1 MPPKR
6 NSKKGGAVPNETSD
20 QIKNIEK
27 IMDISKLDRDG
38 KFINPYVATCLQ
50 GKINLS
56 YKYDNKGGSLKT
68 FLNNIANHNKSL
80 DFYIHGLLNIARGIE
95 KLIDEGYLHNA
106 IKTENILMINTANQE
121 NQEAQEDRADGYQEQ
136 MLLMNLGEA
145 TKNFDNEK
153 DVRDFGDVI
162 KEILDTYKKNEN
174 DDVLYKKLNNVANI
188 ALEKKPE
195 KNSENYNKFN
205 PKLNKF
211 DVYHAMKETGHS
223 KIYFIVEEL
232 NVMNVRNEDK
242 EEEKKKQNAMNA
254 MNAMNVKKH
263 SEKMPGGRSKTKSPT
278 KKVTKPTKQPSKRV
292 IANKPY

>member
-6 NSKKGGAVPNETSD
+6 NSKKGGALGETCD
-20 QIKNIEK
+20 TIKNIEK

-56 YKYDNKGGSLKT
+56 YKYTGDNLQT
-68 FLNNIANHNKSL
+68 FLKNTEKTIY
-80 DFYIHGLLNIARGIE
+80 FYIHGLLNIARGIE
-95 KLIDEGYLHNA
+95 KLIDEGYIHNA
-106 IKTENILMINTANQE
+106 INTDNILMINTANQE
-121 NQEAQEDRADGYQEQ
+121 YRADGYQEQ
-136 MLLMNLGEA
+136 MLLTNLGEA

-153 DVRDFGDVI
+153 DVRDFGNVI
-162 KEILDTYKKNEN
+162 KKILATYNNNKNS
-174 DDVLYKKLNNVANI
+174 VIYQKLNNVADI
-188 ALEKKPE
+188 ALEERK
-195 KNSENYNKFN
+195 SEIKFN
-205 PKLNKF
+205 PELDKF
-211 DVYHAMKETGHS
+211 DVYQAMKQTGHS

-232 NVMNVRNEDK
+232 NVMNVRNE
-242 EEEKKKQNAMNA
+242 EKNKQNAKNTMNA
-254 MNAMNVKKH
+254 MNAMNVSSH

>member
-6 NSKKGGAVPNETSD
+6 NSKKGGALGETCD
-20 QIKNIEK
+20 TIKKIEK

-56 YKYDNKGGSLKT
+56 YKYTGDNLQT
-68 FLNNIANHNKSL
+68 FLNKHPEKTIC
-80 DFYIHGLLNIARGIE
+80 FYIHGLLNIARGIE
-95 KLIDEGYLHNA
+95 KLIDEGYIHND
-106 IKTENILMINTANQE
+106 INSDNILMIDTGLGEQ
-121 NQEAQEDRADGYQEQ
+121 RADGYQEQ
-136 MLLMNLGEA
+136 MLLTNLGEA

-162 KEILDTYKKNEN
+162 KKILGTYKNNKNSEN
-174 DDVLYKKLNNVANI
+174 SVIYQKLNNVADI
-188 ALEKKPE
+188 ALEERKLE
-195 KNSENYNKFN
+195 NKFN
-205 PKLNKF
+205 PELDKF
-211 DVYHAMKETGHS
+211 DVYQAMKQTGHS

-232 NVMNVRNEDK
+232 NVMNVRNE
-242 EEEKKKQNAMNA
+242 EKNKQNAKNTMNAMNA
-254 MNAMNVKKH
+254 MNAMNVSSH